1 MMEKNRMRSEFL
13 PFSQPAINQDDIDG
27 VVEVLKS
34 GWITTGPKTA
44 AFEAA
49 FRDYLDADYSVSL
62 TSATAGMHLVLL
74 TLGLKPGDEVIT
86 PSMTWG
92 STINLLTLLGAKP
105 VFADID
111 RRTLMVTPESIKKV
125 LTDKTRAI
133 IPVHFAG
140 APVDLDPIREIAS
153 GRNISLIEDAAHG
166 LGTRYKGELIG
177 KTGTA
182 VFSFHPIKNITTG
195 EGGMVVS
202 DSQDIAERVRIL
214 KFHGLAK
221 DAWQRYSRE
230 GKSQVEII
238 APGFKY
244 NMTDI
249 QSSLGLTQL
258 ARVEKLNDRRGELS
272 ALYDRLLAEVS
283 GISHIQSPPYP
294 HKNSY
299 HLYIVILDID
309 QLTITRDEFVDE
321 LKKRNIG
328 TGIHFRPVHTQ
339 EYYRETAGYQRG
351 SLPETEW
358 VGDRLFSLPLFPTMT
373 EQDVTDVVEAISE
386 TLEEVGK

>member
-1 MMEKNRMRSEFL
+1 MREEFL

-44 AFEAA
+44 AFEEA
-49 FRDYLDADYSVSL
+49 FCKYLGAEYSVSL
-62 TSATAGMHLVLL
+62 TSATAGMHLVLIS
-74 TLGLKPGDEVIT
+74 LGLNPGDEVIT

-92 STINLLTLLGAKP
+92 STINLLTLLGLKP

-125 LTDKTRAI
+125 LTDQTRAI

-140 APVDLDPIREIAS
+140 APVDLDPIREIVAE
-153 GRNISLIEDAAHG
+153 RDVILVEDAAHG

-177 KTGTA
+177 NSGTA

-202 DSQDIAERVRIL
+202 DSQAIAEKVRIL
-214 KFHGLAK
+214 KFHGLSK
-221 DAWQRYSRE
+221 DAWQRYSRD
-230 GKSQVEII
+230 GKSQVEIVI
-238 APGFKY
+238 PGFKY
-244 NMTDI
+244 NLTDI

-258 ARVEKLNDRRGELS
+258 ARVEELNGRRGELS
-272 ALYDRLLAEVS
+272 ALYDRLLADIS
-283 GISHIQSPPYP
+283 GISHIESPSYP

-309 QLTITRDEFVDE
+309 SLTSTRDEFVDR
-321 LKKRNIG
+321 LKEKNIG

-339 EYYRETAGYQRG
+339 EYYRETAGYKKG

-358 VGDRLFSLPLFPTMT
+358 VGDRLFSLPLFPAMT
-373 EQDVTDVVEAISE
+373 DEDVKDVANALQDVLNEFEMI
-386 TLEEVGK
+386 

>member
-1 MMEKNRMRSEFL
+1 MRSEFL

-44 AFEAA
+44 AFEEA
-49 FRDYLDADYSVSL
+49 FCKYLGAEYSVSL
-62 TSATAGMHLVLL
+62 TSATAGMHLTLM
-74 TLGLKPGDEVIT
+74 TLGLNPGDEVIT

-92 STINLLTLLGAKP
+92 STINLLMILGLKP

-140 APVDLDPIREIAS
+140 APVDLDPIREIAAQ
-153 GRNISLIEDAAHG
+153 RDIVLIEDAAHG
-166 LGTRYKGELIG
+166 LGARYKGDLIG

-202 DSQDIAERVRIL
+202 DNQDIAEKVRIL

-221 DAWQRYSRE
+221 DAWQRYSRD

-238 APGFKY
+238 MPGFKY
-244 NMTDI
+244 NLTDI

-258 ARVEKLNDRRGELS
+258 ARVEELNDRRGELS
-272 ALYDRLLAEVS
+272 ALYDRLLSDIS
-283 GISHIQSPPYP
+283 GISHIESPAYP

-309 QLTITRDEFVDE
+309 RLTITRDQFVDR
-321 LKKRNIG
+321 LKEKNIG
-328 TGIHFRPVHTQ
+328 TGIHFRPVHKIG
-339 EYYRETAGYQRG
+339 RAH
-351 SLPETEW
+351 
-358 VGDRLFSLPLFPTMT
+358 V
-373 EQDVTDVVEAISE
+373 
-386 TLEEVGK
+386 